1 MEESRKVQT
10 YEIHEVPKMIK
21 NGVTYYTCS
30 GKSVGCMLKSARKSD
45 GTIWQGAAHYCSHK
59 KLQPHR
65 YAVNYDIEGKI
76 VSIGI
81 IGRCTHTSLE
91 RAEEQI
97 ERESNDIAS
106 TLLLYLTTS
115 PKFTQL
121 EHYKQSKSLRKA
133 MELAFE
139 GIFLGALSIVSRDKK
154 IVHEWVGYPP
164 LDQTV
169 DAILEL
175 LEISWSHG
183 FYTDDEKAMIE
194 NIAHQVKQKRRL
206 QSASPNQVEKFIER
220 YVNPSTFE
228 QMLNRIR

>member
-1 MEESRKVQT
+1 MEKSRKVQT
-10 YEIHEVPKMIK
+10 YEIYEVPTMIK

-30 GKSVGCMLKSARKSD
+30 GKSVGCILKSACKSD
-45 GTIWQGAAHYCSHK
+45 GTIWYGAAHYCSPK

-65 YAVNYDIEGKI
+65 YAVNYDIESKI

-91 RAEEQI
+91 QAEKQL

-106 TLLLYLTTS
+106 TLLLYLTSS

-121 EHYKQSKSLRKA
+121 EHYKQTKNLRKA
-133 MELAFE
+133 MELSFE
-139 GIFLGALSIVSRDKK
+139 GLFIGALSVISRDKR
-154 IVHEWVGYPP
+154 IVHEWTGYPP
-164 LDQTV
+164 LGQTI

-175 LEISWSHG
+175 LEISWLHG

-194 NIAHQVKQKRRL
+194 TIASRIKQKRKL
-206 QSASPNQVEKFIER
+206 TSGTPYQVEKFIAR
-220 YVNPSTFE
+220 YVNPGPYDKL
-228 QMLNRIR
+228 LNRLR